1 MSSTTV
7 ETASIVYPDSDG
19 MPMADN
25 TQQFRAIVTIK
36 ENLEALFRDRDD
48 VFVAGD
54 LLWYPVEGRPD
65 IRRAPDV
72 LVAFGRPKGDRG
84 SYRQWEEGGI
94 APQVVFEVL
103 SPGNTAEEL
112 AEKRAF
118 YERYGVEEYYV
129 YDPETGEVEG
139 WLRRE
144 GRLQPI
150 AGIEGWVS
158 PRLGVRFEHRGE
170 EIPLW
175 LPDGRPFVSFVEL
188 QAQLERER
196 RRAEIEA
203 AARAAAQAREEE
215 ARRRAEIEAAARA
228 AAQAQAE
235 EARRRAEIEAAARAA
250 AQAREEEARRQAE
263 IEAAARAAAQAQ
275 AEEARLR
282 AERLAARLR
291 ALGIDPESETS

>member
-1 MSSTTV
+1 MSDTTV
-7 ETASIVYPDSDG
+7 ETAAIVYPDSDG

-36 ENLEALFRDRDD
+36 ENLDALFRDRDD

-84 SYRQWEEGGI
+84 SYRQWEEGGL

-118 YERYGVEEYYV
+118 YERYGVEEYYE
-129 YDPETGEVEG
+129 YDPEMGEVAG

-144 GRLQPI
+144 GQLQPI

-158 PRLGVRFEHRGE
+158 PRLGVRFEQRGE
-170 EIPLW
+170 EMPLL

-188 QAQLERER
+188 QAQLEQER
-196 RRAEIEA
+196 RRAEM
-203 AARAAAQAREEE
+203 
-215 ARRRAEIEAAARA
+215 EAAARA

-235 EARRRAEIEAAARAA
+235 EARRQAEMEAAARM
-250 AQAREEEARRQAE
+250 EAERRAE
-263 IEAAARAAAQAQ
+263 
-275 AEEARLR
+275 AEQQR

-291 ALGIDPESETS
+291 VLGIDPESEMP